1 MNPASDLLGFPVMKR
16 PGFLFALLLA
26 CSLLTLKA
34 AEPIPLLVDTDIGT
48 DIDDAF
54 AFALLFK
61 SPEVK
66 VLGVTTV
73 AGDTSARARVAAKLM
88 AVAGGDWT
96 HVPVYAGLAAPLQ
109 PAALQPSDQL
119 RWAHG
124 FQSHVLHL
132 SGAVDF
138 MEREINRSP
147 GQVTILALGEL
158 TNVAALLK
166 KDPSIAKRIHQI
178 VLMGGAVRQGYTVG
192 SAPVP
197 EWNIVCNIPA
207 AQTVF
212 SSGVP
217 LLVAPLDVTAML
229 PLNFKDRHQVLT
241 RLTPVTDA
249 LALLYLLW
257 VKDQP
262 SLPWGRTDPTLFDPM
277 ALAMLIQP
285 DLCQTKKLALEVDA
299 KGVTQ
304 EMAGKKPNAVV
315 GLKTDPKRFLKFYLD
330 RVAP

>member
-1 MNPASDLLGFPVMKR
+1 
-16 PGFLFALLLA
+16 
-26 CSLLTLKA
+26 
-34 AEPIPLLVDTDIGT
+34 
-48 DIDDAF
+48 
-54 AFALLFK
+54 
-61 SPEVK
+61 
-66 VLGVTTV
+66 
-73 AGDTSARARVAAKLM
+73 
-88 AVAGGDWT
+88 
-96 HVPVYAGLAAPLQ
+96 
-109 PAALQPSDQL
+109 
-119 RWAHG
+119 
-124 FQSHVLHL
+124 VLHL